1 MLPWDKKIS
10 LCVDGLS
17 IHLKMKFGRRPKFVF
32 DPDSKIISAC
42 IKMFG
47 FSGKNLGPAS
57 ALNSFLASGVDN
69 LCKRFGARSGP
80 EVLKHFSCSTQLS
93 TKFQLLVKTKIPT
106 SLSDVVFIM
115 LITQLELSN
124 QINPSKAR

>member
-17 IHLKMKFGRRPKFVF
+17 IHLKMKFGRRPKFAF

-47 FSGKNLGPAS
+47 FSGKKSRPLIS
-57 ALNSFLASGVDN
+57 ALHCFLASGDFYR
-69 LCKRFGARSGP
+69 L
-80 EVLKHFSCSTQLS
+80 
-93 TKFQLLVKTKIPT
+93 
-106 SLSDVVFIM
+106 
-115 LITQLELSN
+115 LITFANGLYTDQAPRL
-124 QINPSKAR
+124 